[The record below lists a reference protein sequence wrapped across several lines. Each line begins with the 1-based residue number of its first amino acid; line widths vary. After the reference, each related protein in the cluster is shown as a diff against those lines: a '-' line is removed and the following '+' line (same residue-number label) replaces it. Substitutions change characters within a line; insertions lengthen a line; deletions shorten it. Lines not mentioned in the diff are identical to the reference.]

1 MNYDLL
7 LHVDSDEESLRT
19 ALRNAQNYRNAGIS
33 EPFTIAIVVNGKAVE
48 LLRRDTCRQAEA
60 IRSLI
65 AAGTTFYVCNNA
77 LTERKIDR
85 SELVDGLAIVPAGIV
100 QLVKLQREGFAYV
113 KP

>member
-33 EPFTIAIVVNGKAVE
+33 EPFTIAIVINGKAVA

-60 IRSLI
+60 IGALI
-65 AAGTTFYVCNNA
+65 AAGTAFYVCNNA
-77 LTERKIDR
+77 LSERKIDR
-85 SELVDGLAIVPAGIV
+85 SELVGGLTIVPAGIV
-100 QLVKLQREGFAYV
+100 QLVKLQQEGFAYV